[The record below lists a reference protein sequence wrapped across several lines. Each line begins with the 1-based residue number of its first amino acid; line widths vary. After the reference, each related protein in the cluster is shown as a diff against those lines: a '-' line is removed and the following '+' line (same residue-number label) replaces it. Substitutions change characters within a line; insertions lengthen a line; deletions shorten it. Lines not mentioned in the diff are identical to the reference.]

1 MRIAML
7 IPAILL
13 SSVVSAQV
21 RPVPPAAAPVS
32 DMPLL
37 TVTGTAEAAA
47 APDRATLRLGAVA
60 QAGQAADAQSQVSA
74 VVQKVVDALKKVG
87 VAEADLST
95 AGISLSPV
103 YSQPSPRGVNNGEP
117 FTPKITAYRAENTVV
132 ARLSDLTKVGPAI
145 DAATAAGANQVESLT
160 FDLKDD
166 TAARARALTDAV
178 KQGRAKAEALAR
190 AAGVR
195 LVYLH
200 DLEES
205 GGVATPVAFGGGVMR
220 AMAAQAPTPVEPGQ
234 VHLSASVTLRYAIVP
249 AEQAGGGK

>member
-178 KQGRAKAEALAR
+178 KQGRAKAEALAQ